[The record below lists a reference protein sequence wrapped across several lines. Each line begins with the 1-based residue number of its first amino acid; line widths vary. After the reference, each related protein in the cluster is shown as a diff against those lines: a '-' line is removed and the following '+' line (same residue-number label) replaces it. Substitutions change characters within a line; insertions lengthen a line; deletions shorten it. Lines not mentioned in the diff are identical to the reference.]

1 MWDFLIDYFEVEWQA
16 AERQLFRYKL
26 NVTNIMYGEEQLM
39 AEQGIKNGAAAQA
52 QQPVKLTN
60 FSNNIY

>member
-26 NVTNIMYGEEQLM
+26 NVTNIMYGEE
-39 AEQGIKNGAAAQA
+39 
-52 QQPVKLTN
+52 
-60 FSNNIY
+60 